1 MKKNIIHKGI
11 RFYNKYG
18 IKGGIAVLTGQGQ
31 INERKYAKWYEEHRV
46 TDKELKWQKEQ
57 SFLYSPVISIVV
69 PVYNTPIDFLIEM
82 IESVRN
88 QSYCKW
94 QLCIANAS
102 PYNVEIKEKIK
113 YYLKYDN
120 RIKVIDVPENLGIA
134 QNTNKA
140 LDIATG
146 EYFGFVDSDDSIEPF
161 MYKKLISSIIEN
173 KTKLAVCAVNY
184 VFENGEILTKPNLG
198 ENCTFDF
205 YQAMIE
211 MNSHRIFDMGAWSKL
226 YHRDLFF
233 DLRFPEGKL
242 SEDYYIMYKIFD
254 RAQTISY
261 VSTPC
266 YNYLQRQ
273 NSITH
278 NVRINH
284 DHEYAAREQM
294 EYLEKKYPELKVLG
308 HTAYASAALT
318 VYDSYIKN
326 AVSCPQKDIKH
337 FKSVVQE
344 NKQYIKNADFLS
356 KSKKVQF
363 QLFLISTAMYNIVFK
378 VYRKIKRV

>member
-1 MKKNIIHKGI
+1 MEVI
-11 RFYNKYG
+11 NKEHPLISVIVPIY
-18 IKGGIAVLTGQGQ
+18 KV
-31 INERKYAKWYEEHRV
+31 EKYLSKC
-46 TDKELKWQKEQ
+46 
-57 SFLYSPVISIVV
+57 
-69 PVYNTPIDFLIEM
+69 
-82 IESVRN
+82 IESI
-88 QSYCKW
+88 
-94 QLCIANAS
+94 IAQEYSNIEIILVDDGS
-102 PYNVEIKEKIK
+102 PDNCGKICDDFATK
-113 YYLKYDN
+113 DT
-120 RIKVIDVPENLGIA
+120 RIKVIHKENGGLSSARNAGI
-134 QNTNKA
+134 
-140 LDIATG
+140 DIATG
-146 EYFGFVDSDDSIEPF
+146 EYLGFVDSDDSIEPF

-184 VFENGEILTKPNLG
+184 VFENGKILTKSNLG

-254 RAQTISY
+254 RAQKISY

-284 DHEYAAREQM
+284 DHEYAAKEQM

-337 FKSVVQE
+337 FKSVVRE
-344 NKQYIKNADFLS
+344 NRQYIKNADFLS

-363 QLFLISTAMYNIVFK
+363 QLFSISTAMYNIVFK